1 MSNLKQSADDAR
13 RLLRG
18 FKAFEEVATAL
29 DNAATLEQRESE
41 LKTSI
46 EALSKKRDRLYSQT
60 NQAEAELSVARGMAK
75 ETLDKAKADADV
87 IVGQAIRQA
96 ADLTSQA
103 KNEASTIVSAAQAAA
118 DTLSR
123 QATEVAAVRDKL
135 AAEVK
140 DLEARAEKAQAY
152 LKKLAG

>member
-46 EALSKKRDRLYSQT
+46 EVLSKERDGLAGKVR
-60 NQAEAELSVARGMAK
+60 EAK
-75 ETLDKAKADADV
+75 ERVAKARDAANTTLDKAKADADA
-87 IVGQAIRQA
+87 IVSAAQVA
-96 ADLTSQA
+96 ADTLSLRA
-103 KNEASTIVSAAQAAA
+103 REEASTIVSAAQAAA

-123 QATEVAAVRDKL
+123 QAAEVAAVRDKL

-140 DLEARAEKAQAY
+140 DLEARAEEAQAY

>member
-46 EALSKKRDRLYSQT
+46 EVLSKERDGLAGEVR
-60 NQAEAELSVARGMAK
+60 EAK
-75 ETLDKAKADADV
+75 ERVAKARDAANTTLDKANAAAEAARNDAATAAFELITKA
-87 IVGQAIRQA
+87 RE
-96 ADLTSQA
+96 
-103 KNEASTIVSAAQAAA
+103 EASTIVSAAQAAA